1 MAAPSNNTLESYT
14 NPEVR
19 YERSDIESDN
29 VTYYSIAFVVLLFVC
44 FGLALAAYPFAMG
57 LYESKKAEALP
68 EMASPKLAEVEPRLE
83 AIEDLEGA
91 REGGRPRYK
100 WLPPRAAE
108 YYEPQVELLQKG
120 KDDRQPM
127 DVAMNELAGKLPARK
142 EGKTPVIYG
151 ATLPSDGAAGRAVTG
166 GR

>member
-29 VTYYSIAFVVLLFVC
+29 VTYYSIAFVLLLLTC
-44 FGLALAAYPFAMG
+44 FGLALAAYPFFLG
-57 LYESKKAEALP
+57 IWEPSKAEALP
-68 EMASPKLAEVEPRLE
+68 ETVSPKLAEVEPRLE

-108 YYEPQVELLQKG
+108 YYEPQMELLSKG
-120 KDDRQPM
+120 KDGRTPIDKAIN
-127 DVAMNELAGKLPARK
+127 DLAGKLPANTK
-142 EGKTPVIYG
+142 GKTPVTYG
-151 ATLPSDGAAGRAVTG
+151 ATLPSDGAAGRALTG